1 MAKIF
6 LAGIIQGSISERAI
20 HAQDYRGEI
29 KRLLTKYAPKYDFYC
44 PIANHPESLDYAP
57 DHGLKV
63 FLDHIEMARASDVLL
78 AYIPQA
84 SMGTA
89 IEMWEAHNAGRL
101 VITISPLAENWTI
114 KFLSDLVLPDIP
126 AFESFLASGGLDEA
140 LYDKVKTKL

>member
-29 KRLLTKYAPKYDFYC
+29 KRLLAKHASAHDCYC
-44 PIANHPESLDYAP
+44 PIANHPESLGYAH
-57 DHGLKV
+57 DQGRKV
-63 FLDHIEMARASDVLL
+63 FLEHIRMARESDVLL
-78 AYIPQA
+78 AYIPLA

-89 IEMWEAHNAGRL
+89 IEMWEAHKAGRL
-101 VITISPLAENWTI
+101 VITISPLAENWAI
-114 KFLSDLVLPDIP
+114 KFLSDLVFPDIP

-140 LYDKVKTKL
+140 LYEKAKMK

>member
-6 LAGIIQGSISERAI
+6 LAGIIQGSISERTI

-29 KRLLTKYAPKYDFYC
+29 KRLLARYAPAYDFYC
-44 PIANHPESLDYAP
+44 PIANHPESLGYAP
-57 DHGLKV
+57 DQGRRV
-63 FLDHIEMARASDVLL
+63 FLDHIAMARESDILL

-101 VITISPLAENWTI
+101 VLAISPLSENWAI
-114 KFLSDLVLPDIP
+114 KFLSDLVFPDIA

-140 LYDKVKTKL
+140 LYEKAKKR

>member
-20 HAQDYRGEI
+20 HAQDYRGDI
-29 KRLLTKYAPKYDFYC
+29 KRLLAKYVPAYDFYC
-44 PIANHPESLDYAP
+44 PIANHPESLGYPRDQ
-57 DHGLKV
+57 GRKV
-63 FLDHIEMARASDVLL
+63 FLDHITMAREADVLL

-89 IEMWEAHNAGRL
+89 IEMWEAHRAGRL
-101 VITISPLAENWTI
+101 VITISPLSENWAI
-114 KFLSDLVLPDIP
+114 KFLSDLVFPDIS

-140 LYDKVKTKL
+140 LYEKAKKK